1 MVQYLK
7 YFQAIH
13 VSGAREHVAVMFITA
28 GLLFNMMNPSFSHP
42 CSSRLKEGKVH
53 DGQIVV
59 QCIEYNKL
67 RYINVIG
74 TATYPLTVI
83 QLAIYN
89 TSLKYVLSV
98 TEVQIFIQ
106 HVCTS
111 YK

>member
-1 MVQYLK
+1 M
-7 YFQAIH
+7 FQ
-13 VSGAREHVAVMFITA
+13 VLREHVAVMFITA

-74 TATYPLTVI
+74 TATIPTDCYTT
-83 QLAIYN
+83 YN
-89 TSLKYVLSV
+89 LQYQPKIRF
-98 TEVQIFIQ
+98 E
-106 HVCTS
+106 CN
-111 YK
+111 